1 MKKRSRSIKRH
12 LKHMKTTNE
21 ELFRSITV
29 EMDSLYR
36 QKNADYG
43 NSYAELYARYGSIY
57 PLIRLEE
64 KIARVE
70 RLTTSEKD
78 PEVKSESLRDTLLD
92 LANYSV
98 MWIAELDKDRLREG
112 VFSKQYTEET
122 R

>member
-1 MKKRSRSIKRH
+1 
-12 LKHMKTTNE
+12 MKTTNE
-21 ELFRSITV
+21 ELFRSITI

-78 PEVKSESLRDTLLD
+78 PEVKSESLRDTLID

-112 VFSKQYTEET
+112 VFGSKYTEEKK
-122 R
+122 

>member
-1 MKKRSRSIKRH
+1 
-12 LKHMKTTNE
+12 MKTTNE

-29 EMDSLYR
+29 EMDSLYK

-78 PEVKSESLRDTLLD
+78 
-92 LANYSV
+92 
-98 MWIAELDKDRLREG
+98 RLREG
-112 VFSKQYTEET
+112 VFGKQYTEDK

>member
-1 MKKRSRSIKRH
+1 M
-12 LKHMKTTNE
+12 KHMNVTSE

-70 RLTTSEKD
+70 RLVTSGKA
-78 PEVKSESLRDTLLD
+78 PEVMSESLRDTLID

-98 MWIAELDKDRLREG
+98 MWISELDKDQRRDG
-112 VFSKQYTEET
+112 VCGKQYTED
-122 R
+122 RK

>member
-1 MKKRSRSIKRH
+1 MKAA
-12 LKHMKTTNE
+12 NE

-29 EMDSLYR
+29 EMDSLFT

-78 PEVKSESLRDTLLD
+78 PEVKSESLRDTLID
-92 LANYSV
+92 LFAGCGGLPTYDTLHSARACLS
-98 MWIAELDKDRLREG
+98 ISRL
-112 VFSKQYTEET
+112 SLYNI
-122 R
+122 

>member
-1 MKKRSRSIKRH
+1 
-12 LKHMKTTNE
+12 MKTTNE

>member
-1 MKKRSRSIKRH
+1 MKVTK
-12 LKHMKTTNE
+12 E

-43 NSYAELYARYGSIY
+43 NSYAELYVLYGSIY
-57 PLIRLEE
+57 PLIGLEE

-70 RLTTSEKD
+70 RLTNSEKD
-78 PEVKSESLRDTLLD
+78 HEVMCESLRDTLID

-112 VFSKQYTEET
+112 VFGKQYTEEKE
-122 R
+122 

>member
-1 MKKRSRSIKRH
+1 MKKRSRSIKRN

-78 PEVKSESLRDTLLD
+78 PEVKSESLRDTLID

-112 VFSKQYTEET
+112 VFGKQYTDET

>member
-1 MKKRSRSIKRH
+1 MKKRNRNIKKN

-21 ELFRSITV
+21 ELFRSITI

-78 PEVKSESLRDTLLD
+78 PEVKSESLRDTLID

-112 VFSKQYTEET
+112 VFGSKYTEEKK
-122 R
+122 